1 MRVAIYGSGGL
12 GGYYG
17 ARLVQAGHEVGFIAR
32 GAHLSAI
39 REQGLRILSPLGD
52 QHLRDPLAT
61 DSPADIGEVELVI
74 VAVKTWQLPEAAA
87 AMAPLLG
94 EHTLVVPF
102 LNGVEAPDQLAE
114 AIGPQRVL
122 GGLSKVFSLIE
133 APGVIRHL
141 NPGTYIEIG
150 ELDGAT
156 SERVRALVETVQA
169 AGIDAA
175 VSGNIRRALWL
186 KLLLVSSWSGLGALA
201 RSPMDIMR
209 GRPATRAL
217 IDAAMDEGLA
227 VGRALGH
234 ELGDDDKAQ
243 LWAFYDAMPA
253 GTTSSMLRDIVD
265 GRPSELDAW
274 NGAIVRFGHQ
284 VGVPTPVHGM
294 AYELLLPMERRARGE
309 SGLAG

>member
-17 ARLVQAGHEVGFIAR
+17 ARLAQAGHDVGFIAR
-32 GAHLSAI
+32 STHLAAI

-52 QHLRDPLAT
+52 LHLPEPLVS

-74 VAVKTWQLPEAAA
+74 VAVKTWQVPEVAQ

-94 EHTLVVPF
+94 ERTLVVPF
-102 LNGVEAPDQLAE
+102 LNGVEAPDQLVS
-114 AIGPQRVL
+114 AIGPERVL
-122 GGLSKVFSLIE
+122 GGLSKIFSLIE

-150 ELDGAT
+150 ELDGT
-156 SERVRALVETVQA
+156 VSDRVRALVETVQA

-175 VSGNIRRALWL
+175 VSADIRRALWL

-201 RSPMDIMR
+201 RSPIDIMR
-209 GRPATRAL
+209 ARPGTRAL
-217 IDAAMDEGLA
+217 IGAAMDEGLA
-227 VGRALGH
+227 IGRAMGH
-234 ELGDDDKAQ
+234 ALDDEDAAQ
-243 LWAFYDAMPA
+243 LWAFYDSVPA

-265 GRPSELDAW
+265 GRPSELEAW
-274 NGAIVRFGHQ
+274 NGAIVRFGAQ
-284 VGVPTPVHGM
+284 LGVPTPVHGM
-294 AYELLLPMERRARGE
+294 AYELLLPMERRARGG
-309 SGLAG
+309 SGLG